1 MNLCVT
7 VSSFASLDF
16 PACFCGSCGET
27 VKPVCCRAHET
38 DTRSA
43 DMAEH
48 LHPLCRSHDPQS
60 AADLRPFRGIRSV
73 RGARRCRWKSR
84 RSHGERPSA
93 RRVLRLC
100 TAERVLVGDPLCRT
114 SGGCQSLQRTQGKA
128 RHVIDVIAK
137 A

>member
-84 RSHGERPSA
+84 RSHGERPVQGVFRDFAQQSA
-93 RRVLRLC
+93 SWWGIRY
-100 TAERVLVGDPLCRT
+100 AEPPVGANRFKEP
-114 SGGCQSLQRTQGKA
+114 KA
-128 RHVIDVIAK
+128 RQGMS
-137 A
+137 